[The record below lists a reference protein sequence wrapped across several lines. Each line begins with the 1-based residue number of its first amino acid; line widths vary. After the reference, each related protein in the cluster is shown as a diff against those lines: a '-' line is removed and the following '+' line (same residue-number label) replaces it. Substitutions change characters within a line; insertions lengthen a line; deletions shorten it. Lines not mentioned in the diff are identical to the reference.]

1 MTYEEKRDRVYD
13 IWVKCMKPGTEGTL
27 YRAMKRLDE
36 RELDNMLEGCI
47 IDNLYALNQN
57 AMGWTF
63 LFCLLRGQ
71 MTPPQPQGILNKC

>member
-1 MTYEEKRDRVYD
+1 MNYDEKRDKVYD
-13 IWVKCMKPGTEGTL
+13 IWVKCMKPDTEGTL

-47 IDNLYALNQN
+47 IDNVYALNQN

-63 LFCLLRGQ
+63 LYCLLKHK
-71 MTPPQPQGILNKC
+71 MKAPHPQGLD